1 MTEVQPMTSS
11 MRPVPDG
18 VSELEFAQLLEAGRK
33 RGYLTQEDLVEV
45 LRTVELSHDVI
56 ADAVLA
62 VRAAGIRYVEEVQE
76 DPDVVVA
83 AGSDLAAVQVEAN
96 SRSTR
101 TALDSPEVP

>member
-62 VRAAGIRYVEEVQE
+62 VRAAGIQGLLYFDTGASTLTDADEEALAQAINS
-76 DPDVVVA
+76 P
-83 AGSDLAAVQVEAN
+83 AG
-96 SRSTR
+96 
-101 TALDSPEVP
+101 